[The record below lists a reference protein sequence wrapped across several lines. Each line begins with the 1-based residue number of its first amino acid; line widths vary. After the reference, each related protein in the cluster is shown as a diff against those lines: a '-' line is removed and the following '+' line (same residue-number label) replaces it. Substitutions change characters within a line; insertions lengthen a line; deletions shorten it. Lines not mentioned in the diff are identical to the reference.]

1 MTNSR
6 LIRENLCAVCH
17 GRLVERWQQ
26 ADRYVVVCAADPAHE
41 GQVSQASVIAQ
52 QNEDRLRSSEV
63 MGFYAG
69 QFGLPQRD
77 RERGSRALYGDDS
90 PLV

>member
-1 MTNSR
+1 MTNDR
-6 LIRENLCAVCH
+6 TIRENLCAVCH

-41 GQVSQASVIAQ
+41 GQVSQASVIAR
-52 QNEDRLRSSEV
+52 QNEERLRSSEV
-63 MGFYAG
+63 IGFYAQ
-69 QFGLPQRD
+69 QFGLQRPD
-77 RERGSRALYGDDS
+77 TKQGSRALYGDDS

>member
-17 GRLVERWQQ
+17 GRLKEIWK
-26 ADRYVVVCAADPAHE
+26 DGGYLVVCSNNIEHE
-41 GQVSQASVIAQ
+41 GRVSQASVVMQ
-52 QNEDRLRSSEV
+52 QTEDRLRASEV
-63 MGFYAG
+63 LGFYAG

-77 RERGSRALYGDDS
+77 RKQGSRALYGDDS